1 MVGEKQSSIWPREP
15 GKDQAGNEGDGEDPG
30 EEFDRGYEMSIMGL
44 GVHVAVTGGRKRLD
58 AEVEIIDISPVGH
71 VRDRLISDPVEHRE
85 DRVEGDKY
93 QCGSADKGRP

>member
-1 MVGEKQSSIWPREP
+1 MVGEKKPSILPREP
-15 GKDQAGNEGDGEDPG
+15 GEDQPGHQRHREDPR
-30 EEFDRGYEMSIMGL
+30 EELHRGYEMSIMGL

-58 AEVEIIDISPVGH
+58 AEIQIIDVSPAGH

-93 QCGSADKGRP
+93 QSGSTDKGRP

>member
-1 MVGEKQSSIWPREP
+1 MVGEKQASIWPREP
-15 GKDQAGNEGDGEDPG
+15 GKDQPG
-30 EEFDRGYEMSIMGL
+30 HQRHREYPREELHRGYEMSIMGL

-58 AEVEIIDISPVGH
+58 AEEEIIDISPAGH
-71 VRDRLISDPVEHRE
+71 VRDRLIADPVKHRE